1 VNAPIQSATW
11 EVHLPRGWKVDG
23 KQPVRHA
30 AAPEPP
36 PLDPAKEQAREA
48 WTNAIE
54 SYKKNDFRDAQRWLD
69 ASRSYADKA
78 VVEDAATMD
87 NVGRL
92 QSNLDVLL
100 PAEAKAPESTAD
112 DLLTRRVRD
121 LANAKTTDAQLQQ
134 SKYEEQARKALLAG
148 DDSKAVEALEEVT
161 KLAKDIRVTEQKES
175 NEQADKLSNYSQVLE
190 EANDR
195 VAKKSKSS
203 GSVAAVA
210 GRVSGELRGGSASA
224 NAWAEPTDS
233 YSDEDESVAFGGKEQ
248 SVAQGATRLAPAA
261 PPPPPPPRPAP
272 VVAPYPASDEPMT
285 LEEAEA
291 EVADD
296 YDYDYDY
303 DDAGAEVDVVGE
315 RSVVDTEQA
324 SASTTM
330 TSDFLQRI
338 PTGRSYQ
345 SVAAPVAG
353 IVADAP
359 DPTPAPA
366 RPTPKT
372 VSPSVQKP
380 GGLPAQSGRPV
391 IAASASPAPEVAQSG
406 DGELGYLQA
415 GGPSWSATREPPKKR
430 AEKADEDE
438 EQARN
443 ENTLLLDGVNT
454 TDPTTGT
461 FSANFNY
468 DAIQEIG
475 VRDAST
481 DAEYGPSPTRGD
493 SGGRAGIAV
502 RDPRGVP
509 VLGTAEVARLGHRLG
524 PEPTPP
530 REVVTLNPVSE
541 TFHGAPPAA
550 EQESARAQVSAR
562 RSREKAELKLALERE
577 RLAAAQ
583 VKSRAKANRNVAPDT
598 RQRRNP
604 LVVEASPL
612 TPALPLDGA
621 RVDHSA
627 ALLDAGEFP
636 TFVYIASPDPKSD
649 TFKE

>member
-1 VNAPIQSATW
+1 MVPA
-11 EVHLPRGWKVDG
+11 D
-23 KQPVRHA
+23 
-30 AAPEPP
+30 AAPS
-36 PLDPAKEQAREA
+36 ARE
-48 WTNAIE
+48 E
-54 SYKKNDFRDAQRWLD
+54 
-69 ASRSYADKA
+69 
-78 VVEDAATMD
+78 
-87 NVGRL
+87 
-92 QSNLDVLL
+92 
-100 PAEAKAPESTAD
+100 PEA
-112 DLLTRRVRD
+112 
-121 LANAKTTDAQLQQ
+121 
-134 SKYEEQARKALLAG
+134 
-148 DDSKAVEALEEVT
+148 
-161 KLAKDIRVTEQKES
+161 
-175 NEQADKLSNYSQVLE
+175 
-190 EANDR
+190 
-195 VAKKSKSS
+195 
-203 GSVAAVA
+203 
-210 GRVSGELRGGSASA
+210 
-224 NAWAEPTDS
+224 
-233 YSDEDESVAFGGKEQ
+233 
-248 SVAQGATRLAPAA
+248 
-261 PPPPPPPRPAP
+261 
-272 VVAPYPASDEPMT
+272 
-285 LEEAEA
+285 
-291 EVADD
+291 VADD
-296 YDYDYDY
+296 YDYDSRYDY
-303 DDAGAEVDVVGE
+303 DEDTVEVVSE
-315 RSVVDTEQA
+315 EPVVDTDQA

-330 TSDFLQRI
+330 TTEFLQRI

-345 SVAAPVAG
+345 DAVAQAAG
-353 IVADAP
+353 VIADTP
-359 DPTPAPA
+359 DYTQGSA
-366 RPTPKT
+366 RPAPKT
-372 VSPSVQKP
+372 VAPPAQKP
-380 GGLPAQSGRPV
+380 ASLPAQQGRPV
-391 IAASASPAPEVAQSG
+391 VAAKASPAPDVLQSD

-461 FSANFNY
+461 FSTNFNY
-468 DAIQEIG
+468 DAIQEIA
-475 VRDAST
+475 VQDAST

-530 REVVTLNPVSE
+530 REVVTLNPASE
-541 TFHGAPPAA
+541 SFQRAAPAQEAA
-550 EQESARAQVSAR
+550 Q